1 MKKKIIVKSNK
12 QFAADTEAAKNQG
25 MIDGACTACIT
36 FGVAAEIV
44 ALTGWLTNKI
54 DTIDHRRVSNKVNKE
69 VAEVMNS

>member
-25 MIDGACTACIT
+25 VIDGACTACVT
-36 FGVAAEIV
+36 FGIAAEIV
-44 ALTGWLTNKI
+44 AITGFLTTKVDNI
-54 DTIDHRRVSNKVNKE
+54 AHRRVSTKVNKE

>member
-25 MIDGACTACIT
+25 VIDGACTACVT
-36 FGVAAEIV
+36 FGIAAEIV
-44 ALTGWLTNKI
+44 AITGFLTTKVDNI
-54 DTIDHRRVSNKVNKE
+54 AHRKVSAKVNKE

>member
-25 MIDGACTACIT
+25 VIDGACTACVT
-36 FGVAAEIV
+36 FGIAAEIV
-44 ALTGWLTNKI
+44 AITGFLTTKVDNI
-54 DTIDHRRVSNKVNKE
+54 AHSRVSAKVNKE